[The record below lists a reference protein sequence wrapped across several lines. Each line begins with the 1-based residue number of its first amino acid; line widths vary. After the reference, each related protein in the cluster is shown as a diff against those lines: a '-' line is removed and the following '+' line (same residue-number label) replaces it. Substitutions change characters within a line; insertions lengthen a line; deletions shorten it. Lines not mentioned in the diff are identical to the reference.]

1 MAGEAKANETQ
12 VKWNDKRGVWEVRWT
27 EQSDARS
34 RSRAVSTGIKDRS
47 AQFAAEVFKQEF
59 ITQQRVAELNG
70 DEPRIRDVLRHYEAD
85 AKMRGVLRISNVIG
99 RLDKTLGPF
108 RLSALT
114 SEDITLA
121 MSKRGISQASIR
133 QELQIFKAA
142 IAFGHKTGFLDK
154 DISVH
159 VSLPKVTQGRLEFL
173 DEQQES
179 IFHALAC
186 GLSIGEE
193 RLTNLTKF
201 ICIGLDTG
209 ARRQAILDLTWDRVD
224 FINKTIDFRKP
235 GRFVSKKRRP
245 VHPINARLFPV
256 LQRAYKE
263 RSKRDDDHVIGP
275 TDLPRA
281 WRIFIAATPFPW
293 MTPHHMRHTYA
304 TLMLASG
311 VDITLVAEL
320 LADSPVTV
328 WRTYSHVISGRLR
341 DAADAR
347 IQKFMS

>member
-1 MAGEAKANETQ
+1 MAGAAQANETQ

-27 EQSDARS
+27 EQSDAGY
-34 RSRAVSTGIKDRS
+34 RSRALSTGIKDRD

-59 ITQQRVAELNG
+59 ITQQRLVELNG
-70 DEPRIRDVLRHYEAD
+70 DEPRIRDILKHYEAD
-85 AKMRGVLRISNVIG
+85 AKARSVVKIKNVIG

-108 RLSALT
+108 RLSVLT

-121 MSKRGISQASIR
+121 MSKRGISSASIR
-133 QELQIFKAA
+133 YELQILKAA
-142 IAFGHKTGFLDK
+142 IGYAHKTGFLEK

-159 VSLPKVTQGRLEFL
+159 VSLPKVGQRRLEFL

-179 IFHALAC
+179 EFHALAC
-186 GLSIGEE
+186 GLSIGQD
-193 RLTNLTKF
+193 RLTKLTKF

-224 FINKTIDFRKP
+224 FTNNTIDFRQP
-235 GRFVSKKRRP
+235 GRAITKKRRP
-245 VHPINARLFPV
+245 VHPINSRLLPV

-263 RSKRDDDHVIGP
+263 RTKSDKGFVVGP

-281 WRIFIAATPFPW
+281 WRMFIETTPFKW
-293 MTPHHMRHTYA
+293 MTPHHMRHSYA